1 MLISF
6 LKEYIEG
13 GFLNIP
19 YLKRKEKFMTY
30 ISTDALAEAHFAS
43 ADPQYADEAIEEE
56 IMREEFIEDIRW
68 KLQEVE
74 PFESYSDYKHALE
87 ELKSIKK
94 VIRDNDLECQL
105 EEDLDDY
112 EDMIEIA
119 LRDYFRTKET
129 APVDPDECEKCE
141 EYEEDEEDYIPSATR
156 GDYSPSA
163 PWNAPGMSP
172 RDFY

>member
-1 MLISF
+1 MSWIN
-6 LKEYIEG
+6 
-13 GFLNIP
+13 NI
-19 YLKRKEKFMTY
+19 
-30 ISTDALAEAHFAS
+30 DALAEAHFAS
-43 ADPQYADEAIEEE
+43 ADPQNVDEALEEE
-56 IMREEFIEDIRW
+56 IMREELIEDIRW

-112 EDMIEIA
+112 EDMISLA

-129 APVDPDECEKCE
+129 APVDPDECE
-141 EYEEDEEDYIPSATR
+141 YEEDYEDDEDDDEYIPSATR